1 MLSKKKLKTIIFI
14 LGSWAFL
21 NFLQDVIFEF
31 LRERKLEKEE
41 EVHLKEIEIQE
52 KRLSKS
58 TVVLFTYYRSG
69 STFTGELFNQ
79 HKGRT
84 TPMSKVYQ

>member
-1 MLSKKKLKTIIFI
+1 MLSKKKLKTIIFL

-21 NFLQDVIFEF
+21 NFLQDGIFEF

-41 EVHLKEIEIQE
+41 EEVHLKEIEIRE

-79 HKGRT
+79 HKGR
-84 TPMSKVYQ
+84 PSLG